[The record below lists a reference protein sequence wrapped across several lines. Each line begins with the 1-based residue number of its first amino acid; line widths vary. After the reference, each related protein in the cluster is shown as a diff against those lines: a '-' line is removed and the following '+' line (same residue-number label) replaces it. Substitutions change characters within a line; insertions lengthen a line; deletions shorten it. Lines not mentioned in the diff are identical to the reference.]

1 MVKKDNCIFG
11 MCIYSIFLKANQV
24 GPTIFNIFTKV
35 LLNNVI

>member
-11 MCIYSIFLKANQV
+11 MCIYIFLKANQL